1 MTVVPV
7 LKMICTRLALCLVI
21 LLAGC
26 VSPQVKLDVEDIARG
41 SQPPDR
47 DITIALIGATG
58 MAGRYILQ
66 RALAEG
72 YPVKVLARTPAKL
85 EDLAP
90 RIDIVQ
96 GDARDPDA
104 IVRLLSGS
112 DVVITALGPVKAD
125 GAAAQMIS
133 TTATGHVISALE
145 DSDVTRYIVVSGA
158 AVVVPGDERN
168 LTGWWM
174 RQLVK
179 LRLGSV
185 LADKQAEYQLLETSD
200 VDWTLVR
207 CPLIDSEPYENAP
220 RVSLLT
226 PSSFH
231 LRAGELADFIIRELD
246 APAYLRQAPFLYSE

>member
-1 MTVVPV
+1 MTFGP
-7 LKMICTRLALCLVI
+7 LSKMVRNCLTMAWI
-21 LLAGC
+21 LLSAGC
-26 VSPQVKLDVEDIARG
+26 VSPQVKLGVGDIAQA
-41 SQPPDR
+41 SQPPQR
-47 DITIALIGATG
+47 DKTIALIGATG
-58 MAGRYILQ
+58 MTGRYVLR

-85 EDLAP
+85 EGLTP
-90 RIDIVQ
+90 RVTIVQ
-96 GDARDPDA
+96 GDARDPEA
-104 IVRLLSGS
+104 IEKLLSGS
-112 DVVITALGPVKAD
+112 DIVISALGPVKAD

-133 TTATGHVISALE
+133 TTATGHVISAMR
-145 DSDVTRYIVVSGA
+145 DSHISRYIVVSGA

-185 LADKQAEYQLLETSD
+185 LADKQAEYQLLAASD
-200 VDWTLVR
+200 IDWTLVR
-207 CPLIDSEPYENAP
+207 CPLIDSAPYKNPA

-231 LRAGELADFIIRELD
+231 LIAAELADFIIREVD
-246 APAYLRQAPFLYSE
+246 APSYVRRAPFVYSE